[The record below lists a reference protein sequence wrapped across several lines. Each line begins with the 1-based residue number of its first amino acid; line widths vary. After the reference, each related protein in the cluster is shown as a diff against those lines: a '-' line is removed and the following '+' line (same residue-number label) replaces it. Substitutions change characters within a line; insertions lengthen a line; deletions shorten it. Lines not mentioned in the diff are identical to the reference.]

1 MEYSTLFAA
10 EPKMLL
16 YFRFIQKRAFEFES
30 ECVDSHVIFWLEEG
44 RFSWHFDGGAEGIA
58 ETGDL
63 LFCPAGVRFHRKM
76 IEPTTLHVLR
86 VTLEG
91 VDDADLP
98 PACTRIF
105 NRDRMLHD
113 LQYLPQFISPKRTMY
128 AAERHYLA
136 DIWYLLLEE
145 NELLQSERRRTMED
159 PLIAGAVDYIERRLH
174 MDIDLNQL
182 AAQCMLSPSGF
193 IRRFRKVMGVTPM
206 QYVIDTRMN
215 RAMHLLCET
224 AKPIAEVARRCGYE
238 NEFYFSAS
246 FKKAA
251 GLSPTAYREMHRI

>member
-1 MEYSTLFAA
+1 MNASVLSAA
-10 EPKMLL
+10 EPKMVL
-16 YFRFIQKRAFEFES
+16 YARYFQKRVFEFES

-44 RFSWHFDGGAEGIA
+44 RFFWHFDSGAEGIA

-86 VTLEG
+86 FKLEG

-98 PACTRIF
+98 PTCTRIF

-113 LQYLPQFISPKRTMY
+113 LQYLPHYISPNRTMY

-145 NELLQSERRRTMED
+145 TELLQSTRQRTVED
-159 PLIAGAVDYIERRLH
+159 TLIAGAVDYIERRLH
-174 MDIDLNQL
+174 MGIDLNQL

-193 IRRFRKVMGVTPM
+193 LRRFRKVMGVTPM

-224 AKPIAEVARRCGYE
+224 AKPIAEVAHLCGYE